1 MLHKKVKNIKDFIEL
16 LIFILISPVI
26 GIVMFIG
33 MFSTSVAMIC
43 IYIKDIFIKRFY
55 E

>member
-1 MLHKKVKNIKDFIEL
+1 MFHKRIKNIKDFLEL
-16 LIFILISPVI
+16 LIFLLISPVI

-33 MFSTSVAMIC
+33 MVSTSIAMVC
-43 IYIKDIFIKRFY
+43 MYIKEFTMKRFY

>member
-1 MLHKKVKNIKDFIEL
+1 MLHKKIKSIKDFVEL

-33 MFSTSVAMIC
+33 MFATSVAMVC
-43 IYIKDIFIKRFY
+43 MYIKDFIMERFY